1 MSSRTEIFLHSRT
14 AFRAFIAAATLAVL
28 VATAS
33 EGRTASPFE
42 LEIGEL
48 DRQAGTS
55 AVKQGKPASKARK
68 ARRRTPVDP
77 GPPAARDLEGE
88 FVSYTIRPGDHI
100 FKVLTARFGL
110 SSARAE
116 ELIPRILRVNRVRD
130 VRGLQ
135 VGRTIRIPLPGKP
148 AGSKAQ
154 APPSAAAIPPP
165 DEGTEPA
172 PAQPPSNG
180 QETHSAEPA
189 AVSATKP
196 VTAED
201 AGPAAALHSP
211 PPAEPRVGIRAIPPG
226 DPRLVADAILEA
238 LSLKWSRSHPVTI
251 PLGKSGGASLT
262 VPVDRYFETGGKKFF
277 LDFGDGDADRAT
289 LLRLVEL
296 AGYRRIPIQ
305 PKGDFRV
312 IADAILAALNLRAD
326 YRKHLVSPAS
336 SPSGGKEVSGYLVA
350 RPDGT
355 GDGLLMIDGPLD
367 KPLADL
373 AGSGGLAVR

>member
-1 MSSRTEIFLHSRT
+1 MSTRTDNFLHSVS
-14 AFRAFIAAATLAVL
+14 AFRAYLAAATLAVL
-28 VATAS
+28 IVTAS
-33 EGRTASPFE
+33 EGWTASPFE

-48 DRQAGTS
+48 DQQAGTA

-100 FKVLTARFGL
+100 FKVLTTRFGL

-135 VGRTIRIPLPGKP
+135 VGRTIRIPVTGKP
-148 AGSKAQ
+148 AGSMVQ
-154 APPSAAAIPPP
+154 APPPAAAIPVPG
-165 DEGTEPA
+165 ESTA
-172 PAQPPSNG
+172 PAATPPP
-180 QETHSAEPA
+180 ETHPETSTAEPVA
-189 AVSATKP
+189 ASATKP
-196 VTAED
+196 VPTED
-201 AGPAAALHSP
+201 ARPAAALPPP
-211 PPAEPRVGIRAIPPG
+211 PPAEPRVGIRAIPSG

-262 VPVDRYFETGGKKFF
+262 VPVDRYFEQGGKGFF
-277 LDFGDGDADRAT
+277 LDFGDGDADRST
-289 LLRLVEL
+289 LLRLVEM
-296 AGYRRIPIQ
+296 AGYRRIALHA
-305 PKGDFRV
+305 KDDFRV
-312 IADAILAALNLRAD
+312 IADAILAALDLRAE
-326 YRKHLVSPAS
+326 YRKHLVSPTSA
-336 SPSGGKEVSGYLVA
+336 PSGGIEVPGYLVT
-350 RPDGT
+350 RPDGA
-355 GDGLLMIDGPLD
+355 GGLLLIDGPLE

-373 AGSGGLAVR
+373 VDSGGFTVR